1 MVVYIIKDETELHE
15 RVFKLL
21 DECDYGFGGYID
33 LYMGKFDARKKIL
46 GDVSDLIRAS
56 EKFEYHVVVAVSDN
70 EKRKQLVNVLK
81 KHENIK
87 FVTLI
92 HPSTPIQLH
101 AKISKGCIVFK
112 GGLVSYQSK
121 VGKFTIL
128 GDSVVVGMDARVGK
142 YCSIGWGAMVGNS
155 SVVLKGSV
163 LEPNAYVNS
172 NTVFEW
178 DFERLL

>member
-21 DECDYGFGGYID
+21 DECDYSFGGYID

-92 HPSTPIQLH
+92 HPNTPIKLH
-101 AKISKGCIVFK
+101 AKISKGCIVF
-112 GGLVSYQSK
+112 GGGVVSNQSK
-121 VGKFTIL
+121 VGKFSIL
-128 GDSVVVGMDARVGK
+128 GYSVVVGMDARVGK
-142 YCSIGWGAMVGNS
+142 YCNIGWGSMIGNS
-155 SVVLKGSV
+155 SVVPKDSTLESNVYVKSNSV
-163 LEPNAYVNS
+163 YE
-172 NTVFEW
+172 
-178 DFERLL
+178 